1 MHISVFVVKQIYVF
15 LCICVSV
22 MDDQA
27 KQRLAELIKDLR
39 GELTQ
44 KEFAKIIGVT
54 YGAIQSWENAEVT
67 PSSSNLVKIAD
78 YTGLT
83 LQELMSRLTGN
94 EVGMGKAEVNPLYVV
109 TQLKTMSIEDLTHLY
124 RAVSDRLVAIAE
136 SAGR

>member
-1 MHISVFVVKQIYVF
+1 MYVF

-22 MDDQA
+22 MDYLA

-44 KEFAKIIGVT
+44 REFAKRLGVT

-67 PSSSNLVKIAD
+67 PSSTNLVKISD
-78 YTGLT
+78 YTGLS
-83 LQELMSRLTGN
+83 LQELMSSLTGSKI
-94 EVGMGKAEVNPLYVV
+94 GTGKPEANPLYVV
-109 TQLKTMSIEDLTHLY
+109 TQLKTMSVTDLTHLY

-136 SAGR
+136 STGR

>member
-1 MHISVFVVKQIYVF
+1 
-15 LCICVSV
+15 
-22 MDDQA
+22 MDDRA

-44 KEFAKIIGVT
+44 KEFAKMIGVT

-67 PSSSNLVKIAD
+67 PSSVNLVKIAD
-78 YTGLT
+78 YTGLS
-83 LQELMSRLTGN
+83 LQELMSRLTGSN
-94 EVGMGKAEVNPLYVV
+94 IGHGKAELNPLYVM
-109 TQLKTMSIEDLTHLY
+109 TQLKTMNIKDLTHLY